1 MIDSGDGAPIRGID
15 IPPLPVSSLEEE
27 TLTEPSVRPAVAGPV
42 VEGRKVEI
50 LKSIVY
56 GGLIE
61 AKFQFIAV
69 LLLLPISVLV

>member
-1 MIDSGDGAPIRGID
+1 MDSGDGGPVRGID
-15 IPPLPVSSLEEE
+15 IPPLPVSSLEEG
-27 TLTEPSVRPAVAGPV
+27 TLTEPLVRPAVAGPI